1 MRIIVV
7 GLPFFSLILM
17 NYCFSLI
24 SFSFLFFQ
32 YVMITHSLV
41 FVLNTLGF
49 FLLVDKKTVAAK
61 QQKNGGFL
69 IKSDN

>member
-49 FLLVDKKTVAAK
+49 FPIVMIEIEIRFSKHAHLF
-61 QQKNGGFL
+61 QQ
-69 IKSDN
+69 

>member
-41 FVLNTLGF
+41 FVLNI
-49 FLLVDKKTVAAK
+49 LVDKKTVAAK